1 MRLCVYVKRTRE
13 NEREEDKWKKKLHTK
28 NSKISASQKIQKKR
42 EQSTPRKEGP
52 ETSRRRR
59 SISLSPHFPERARVL
74 NYKHTHTK
82 SASENVAAFCETTG
96 VFQVQIRR
104 SRVQKMRGELCH
116 VQRREEEKNV
126 EQQQQQRQ

>member
-1 MRLCVYVKRTRE
+1 M
-13 NEREEDKWKKKLHTK
+13 EEKASHKKFKNFRPPK
-28 NSKISASQKIQKKR
+28 NSKKR

-82 SASENVAAFCETTG
+82 SASENVAAFCDETTG